1 MDPSHPGP
9 SSHALSTT
17 STALH
22 FSSSEVSYAP
32 RAEHKAKCQSPVRA
46 DMQVLVAL
54 KQKSMLVWPG
64 PSQEDFKQEA
74 RWEEEDSTLYL
85 AAK

>member
-9 SSHALSTT
+9 SSHALSAI
-17 STALH
+17 SAALH
-22 FSSSEVSYAP
+22 FSSSLVSYGP

-74 RWEEEDSTLYL
+74 RWEEDSTLYP